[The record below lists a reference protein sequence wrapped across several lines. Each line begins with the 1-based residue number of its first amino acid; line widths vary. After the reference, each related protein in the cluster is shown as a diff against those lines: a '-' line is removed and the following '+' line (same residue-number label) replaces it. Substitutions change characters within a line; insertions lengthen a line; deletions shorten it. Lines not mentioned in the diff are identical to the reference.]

1 MFQQNTKQI
10 IGKKMQLEMEI
21 NSLKEERSTFEK
33 QKEEEIKKIWE
44 AKQNLNTET
53 LKLEQQRLEIMTKE
67 KLLAEKEKQND
78 ENSRR
83 LLMLTEQLQ

>member
-1 MFQQNTKQI
+1 
-10 IGKKMQLEMEI
+10 
-21 NSLKEERSTFEK
+21 
-33 QKEEEIKKIWE
+33 
-44 AKQNLNTET
+44 
-53 LKLEQQRLEIMTKE
+53 MTKE

>member
-1 MFQQNTKQI
+1 
-10 IGKKMQLEMEI
+10 MEI